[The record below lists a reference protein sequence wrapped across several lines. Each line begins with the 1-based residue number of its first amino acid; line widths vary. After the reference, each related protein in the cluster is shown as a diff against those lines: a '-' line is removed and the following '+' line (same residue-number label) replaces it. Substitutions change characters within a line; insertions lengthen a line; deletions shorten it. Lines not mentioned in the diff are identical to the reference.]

1 MPRNSVKRLLLA
13 LGVVL
18 GAGLLLTGRYFVV
31 AQSATALHDDAI
43 VVDGHVH
50 ITNRVYWEGI
60 DPWEVQATLAT
71 LDPPCRSSS
80 RSPRSRVS
88 KCSGVPARRRAMRSQ
103 GLAQSIFQAWGDSTD
118 RRDADVA
125 VCILRLR
132 GSRYGRS
139 HRARRTRRDT

>member
-71 LDPPCRSSS
+71 LDPPGAPRDRPDHACRSARECQRGGARCARRAW
-80 RSPRSRVS
+80 RSPFS
-88 KCSGVPARRRAMRSQ
+88 KPGGIRP
-103 GLAQSIFQAWGDSTD
+103 I
-118 RRDADVA
+118 DVTPTWRC
-125 VCILRLR
+125 VF
-132 GSRYGRS
+132 
-139 HRARRTRRDT
+139 